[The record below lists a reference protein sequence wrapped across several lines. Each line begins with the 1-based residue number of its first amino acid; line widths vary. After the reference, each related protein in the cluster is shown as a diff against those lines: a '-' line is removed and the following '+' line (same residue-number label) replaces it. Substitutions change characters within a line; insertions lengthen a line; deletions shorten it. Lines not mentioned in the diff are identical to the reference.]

1 MFNRGLVIKTKF
13 KSSKHLKRLPKVIE
27 ITCFLWYNYKIN
39 NDTMNCSKSLIKG
52 MRSGK
57 NQTFFSNTNFV
68 FSNIMFHG
76 ESVRL

>member
-1 MFNRGLVIKTKF
+1 MVQ
-13 KSSKHLKRLPKVIE
+13 LK
-27 ITCFLWYNYKIN
+27 NN